1 MSLTRS
7 LQLKTMSRRLV
18 PALAGCC
25 SVVLVGC
32 AIPTQATR
40 LSDGIG
46 PVDVEMNPGVPRS
59 GQAAEIVIK
68 SPTADS
74 IVLESANGLDRYWN
88 KGSQLRLWLPPDFG
102 NASGA
107 VRYAERRNG
116 QLLNV
121 MQRPATIR
129 TCRKGSCREVAY
141 EFPLKLPE
149 RNQHSV
155 SLTAG
160 WSSVFAR
167 RSITGIDRTVLFK
180 EVLNSGIWTVQGE
193 WAGRSWNA
201 QVQGFLTPDEY
212 GGSLDLSRVIKRGDG
227 IRYGLAMH
235 LGVTHSEW
243 LPELG
248 ISPIVSDRT
257 AYQAS
262 IGPSI
267 MLRGIT
273 ASSQLGVYADGSET
287 LQIVS
292 TRISAN
298 GNLMSVKQPITVTAE
313 KTFAFGGGPI
323 VSRRRDARERIT
335 AGIRVLDNFAVKVGV
350 SNHRIAWPSANPADD
365 LHASEV
371 LVTLGGQYSLS
382 W

>member
-1 MSLTRS
+1 MSSTRS
-7 LQLKTMSRRLV
+7 FPSRIMSRRLL
-18 PALAGCC
+18 PAFAACAPAAL
-25 SVVLVGC
+25 LGC
-32 AIPTQATR
+32 AIPTQSAM
-40 LSDGIG
+40 LNDGVE
-46 PVDVEMNPGVPRS
+46 PVQIQMNPGMPRS
-59 GQAAEIVIK
+59 GQAAEVVIK

-74 IVLESANGLDRYWN
+74 IVLESANGVDRYWT
-88 KGSQLRLWLPPDFG
+88 KGSQLRVWLPSDFG
-102 NASGA
+102 DASGNA
-107 VRYAERRNG
+107 RFAERKNG

-121 MQRPATIR
+121 LQRQTTIR
-129 TCRKGSCREVAY
+129 TCRQGRCRETSY
-141 EFPLKLPE
+141 DIPLKLAE
-149 RNQHSV
+149 RNQNSV

-167 RSITGIDRTVLFK
+167 RSITGGNRTVLFK

-193 WAGRSWNA
+193 WAGRSWSA
-201 QVQGFLTPDEY
+201 QMQGFLTPDEH
-212 GGSLDLSRVIKRGDG
+212 GGSLDLSRVLKHGDG
-227 IRYGLAMH
+227 IRYGVALH

-243 LPELG
+243 LPELQ
-248 ISPIVSDRT
+248 SSTLSDRT

-262 IGPSI
+262 LGPSI
-267 MLRGIT
+267 MLKGIT
-273 ASSQLGVYADGSET
+273 ASSQLGIYADGSET

-298 GNLMSVKQPITVTAE
+298 GNLTSVRQPITVTAE

-335 AGIRVLDNFAVKVGV
+335 AGIRVLDDFAVKLGI
-350 SNHRIAWPSANPADD
+350 SNHRIAWPGTDPAND
-365 LHASEV
+365 LRASEV